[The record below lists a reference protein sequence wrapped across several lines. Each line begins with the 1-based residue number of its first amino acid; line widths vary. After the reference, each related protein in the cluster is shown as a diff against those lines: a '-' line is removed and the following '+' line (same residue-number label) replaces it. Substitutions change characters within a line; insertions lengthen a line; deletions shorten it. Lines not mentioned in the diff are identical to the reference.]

1 MYYELIKESFR
12 LSQEFS
18 EQQVGLGLANT
29 KELAD
34 MIEQAKERIFKIV
47 NRSKS
52 NQPKGSFALFCR
64 TCDIL

>member
-34 MIEQAKERIFKIV
+34 MIKQAKERIFKIV

-52 NQPKGSFALFCR
+52 N
-64 TCDIL
+64 